1 MSTTKTRKPLPKVI
15 VNSVNMGADPEFFF
29 AKGKAGVIGSEAIL
43 PKDGLVTGGGKI
55 VIDGVQAEL
64 NPVPSTCRESLA
76 HSIRSCFITLQSTLA
91 AKDKD
96 VKVDFSRSI
105 LISPEEMAKLK
116 KANQQLGCAPSL
128 NVFKSKTGIKLSEV
142 DGTKHLQRSA
152 GGHVHMSAGSGA
164 GTVLQNMIQWNH
176 RELVQMLDLIVGN
189 TCVLLDRDPSNKER
203 RKLYGRAGEY
213 RLPMYKTSGASIPGL
228 EYRTLSN
235 FWLQSYP
242 LMSLVFGLT
251 RITMELM
258 SDPVNGRLFYEEFTK
273 AVPYAKVRHAI
284 NYNNVKLAEE
294 IYRTIEPMLWEVIP
308 VQNCHFPI
316 SGHTKKEFDYF
327 LKKIE
332 ENGMDYWFK
341 QDPLTHWVGLA
352 NIGPNGFFSWMER
365 EVKADMA
372 KQAPTLSKIQK
383 AIGL

>member
-1 MSTTKTRKPLPKVI
+1 MTTTRKTLPKVQA
-15 VNSVNMGADPEFFF
+15 NSVNMGADPEFFF
-29 AKGKAGVIGSEAIL
+29 AKKETGVIGSEAIL
-43 PKDGLVTGGGKI
+43 PKDGLQTNGGKI

-76 HSIRSCFITLQSTLA
+76 SSIRSCFVTLQSTMA
-91 AKDKD
+91 AKGED

-105 LISPEEMAKLK
+105 LISPEEMAKLE
-116 KANQQLGCAPSL
+116 KANQRLGCAPSL
-128 NVFKSKTGIKLSEV
+128 NVFKSRTGIKLSEV
-142 DGTKHLQRSA
+142 DGSKHLQRSA
-152 GGHVHMSAGSGA
+152 GGHVHVSAGSGA
-164 GTVLQNMIQWNH
+164 GTTMDHMIKWNH

-203 RKLYGRAGEY
+203 RKLYGKAGEY
-213 RLPMYKTSGASIPGL
+213 RLPIYKVGSQNISGL

-235 FWLQSYP
+235 FWLTSYP

-258 SDPVNGRLFYEEFTK
+258 SDPVNSRLFYEEFTK

-284 NYNNVKLAEE
+284 NFNNVKLAEE

-308 VQNCHFPI
+308 TQNGHFPI
-316 SGHTKKEFDYF
+316 SGDRKKEFDYF
-327 LKKIE
+327 ISKIE
-332 ENGMDYWFK
+332 QGGLEYWFK
-341 QDPLTHWVGLA
+341 EDPMTHWIGLTS
-352 NIGPNGFFSWMER
+352 IGPNGFYSWMDR

-372 KQAPTLSKIQK
+372 KQASPLKKLQT